1 MKLIVIPKDL
11 NHLDKYSKDVDGFI
25 LGVKDLC
32 INFDSEYSV
41 SEISN
46 IIDKYPDKEIF
57 VSINKNIFNAE
68 LSLLENTLKELDKL
82 KISGVL
88 FYDLS
93 VVYLKNK
100 NNLNIELVWNQN
112 HMVTNYKTCN
122 YYKSLNVNTAFIG
135 EEITIEEIN
144 EIKDKTD
151 MKIMVFGYGYPL
163 MADSRRKLLS
173 NYFISDNKEVPSNNI
188 RVHDKDNSFIIRED
202 KHGTTFFN
210 EIICNGSCLITD
222 TKIDYIVYS
231 DQFIDD
237 ELSYKLVPLINK
249 SINDKEY
256 ISDIDKLI
264 GTDTNFFYKKTIY
277 MVKKN
282 D

>member
-11 NHLDKYSKDVDGFI
+11 DHLDKYSKDVDGFI

-32 INFDSEYSV
+32 INFDSEYSI

-57 VSINKNIFNAE
+57 VSINKNIFNEE

-122 YYKSLNVNTAFIG
+122 YYKSLNVNTAYSPVELSSSI
-135 EEITIEEIN
+135 
-144 EIKDKTD
+144 
-151 MKIMVFGYGYPL
+151 
-163 MADSRRKLLS
+163 LLS
-173 NYFISDNKEVPSNNI
+173 ILIFLYFPDLVTFPTSMLYPF
-188 RVHDKDNSFIIRED
+188 NS
-202 KHGTTFFN
+202 
-210 EIICNGSCLITD
+210 LA
-222 TKIDYIVYS
+222 
-231 DQFIDD
+231 
-237 ELSYKLVPLINK
+237 
-249 SINDKEY
+249 SIN
-256 ISDIDKLI
+256 S
-264 GTDTNFFYKKTIY
+264 KKRPL
-277 MVKKN
+277 
-282 D
+282 